1 MTYSKT
7 QAPTVPNSISR
18 LYGDCQ
24 RPLSKLEAAKTITAT
39 PSKNDMVP
47 TPLTPPP
54 VAPPAAPNAQSTPI
68 PDPERPPSID
78 AETGTPPKSA
88 RRRSQKR
95 GRVLLQVLLTVLA
108 GVTLTGVSLAA
119 LSPSHKGHEPSS
131 TSARRP
137 SVHGSADHS
146 TPPKAGTRAAAHP
159 TALATP
165 SPAKHPVELHKTQQ
179 KSPHHARLAAKPKA
193 PKRAHQTA
201 SKPAKPAA
209 KAKHIA

>member
-39 PSKNDMVP
+39 PRKNEVVP
-47 TPLTPPP
+47 PLPPP
-54 VAPPAAPNAQSTPI
+54 APRPDAPDAQSAPVS
-68 PDPERPPSID
+68 DPERPPRDD
-78 AETGTPPKSA
+78 ADTAVPPPSA

-95 GRVLLQVLLTVLA
+95 GRALLQVVLTVLA

-119 LSPSHKGHEPSS
+119 LSPSHKGHEP
-131 TSARRP
+131 TSASSAHR
-137 SVHGSADHS
+137 SSLHGSPDHS
-146 TPPKAGTRAAAHP
+146 TAPKAGMRTAAHP
-159 TALATP
+159 TASATT
-165 SPAKHPVELHKTQQ
+165 SQTKHPVLLHRTQQ
-179 KSPHHARLAAKPKA
+179 KGPHHARLAAKPKA
-193 PKRAHQTA
+193 PKMAHQTA

-209 KAKHIA
+209 KRAKHIA